1 MSFDYGMLLNCFL
14 YHHNDIYKNR
24 RKMIIYPIIL
34 KIFIYNYEF
43 ERIKSNPNRGPHEY
57 EQRRSLKIGNL
68 EFE

>member
-1 MSFDYGMLLNCFL
+1 
-14 YHHNDIYKNR
+14 
-24 RKMIIYPIIL
+24 MIIYPIIL